1 MKTLI
6 KTILCV
12 LIVYSTQVIS
22 SSLTFDFS
30 NPAFSGEGY
39 SSHVLSI
46 EQLQYNRRESVKDD
60 ITSAAAKEARD
71 AKNTTLA
78 KFVTNVESR
87 IFANLSKQMVDN
99 MFGTNCTEDTDTTAV
114 ECPLSGTATL
124 PDGSTVYWAKDE
136 TAETITLT
144 VTDASGTIT
153 QLVVPVG
160 DFKFQ
165 DYEYGIF
172 GDSSI
177 ILFGGQL
184 LGAEHE
190 GDRRRNAFR
199 SRHTNKRIVT

>member
-1 MKTLI
+1 MVKLKLLLILLTLT
-6 KTILCV
+6 TI
-12 LIVYSTQVIS
+12 SQA

-46 EQLQYNRRESVKDD
+46 SQLEYNRKESVKDD
-60 ITSAAAKEARD
+60 LLSAEAKAARD

-99 MFGTNCTEDTDTTAV
+99 MFGTNCTEDTDTTEL

-124 PDGSTVYWAKDE
+124 PDGSTVAWVKDE

-144 VTDASGTIT
+144 VTAADGSLTE
-153 QLVVPVG
+153 LVVPVG
-160 DFKFQ
+160 DFKF
-165 DYEYGIF
+165 
-172 GDSSI
+172 
-177 ILFGGQL
+177 
-184 LGAEHE
+184 
-190 GDRRRNAFR
+190 
-199 SRHTNKRIVT
+199 

>member
-22 SSLTFDFS
+22 SNLTFDFS
-30 NPAFSGEGY
+30 NPSFSGEGY

-46 EQLQYNRRESVKDD
+46 SQLEYNRKKEVADGLL
-60 ITSAAAKEARD
+60 SAAAKAERD

-99 MFGTNCTEDTDTTAV
+99 MFGTNCTEDTDTDAI

-124 PDGSTVYWAKDE
+124 PDGSTVYWAKDT

-153 QLVVPVG
+153 QLIVPVG
-160 DFKFQ
+160 DFKF
-165 DYEYGIF
+165 
-172 GDSSI
+172 
-177 ILFGGQL
+177 
-184 LGAEHE
+184 
-190 GDRRRNAFR
+190 
-199 SRHTNKRIVT
+199 

>member
-1 MKTLI
+1 MKTL
-6 KTILCV
+6 LQMLL
-12 LIVYSTQVIS
+12 LIGFSTSAIS

-30 NPAFSGEGY
+30 NPAFSGVGY

-60 ITSAAAKEARD
+60 LISAAAKAARD
-71 AKNTTLA
+71 ANNTTLS

-124 PDGSTVYWAKDE
+124 PDGSTVAWVKDE

-144 VTDASGTIT
+144 VTAADGSLT

-160 DFKFQ
+160 DFKF
-165 DYEYGIF
+165 
-172 GDSSI
+172 
-177 ILFGGQL
+177 
-184 LGAEHE
+184 
-190 GDRRRNAFR
+190 
-199 SRHTNKRIVT
+199 

>member
-1 MKTLI
+1 M
-6 KTILCV
+6 

-99 MFGTNCTEDTDTTAV
+99 MFGTNCTPSDADVADDV
-114 ECPLSGTATL
+114 ECPTSGTATL
-124 PDGSTVYWAKDE
+124 PDGSTVAWAKD
-136 TAETITLT
+136 TTLDTITLT
-144 VTDASGTIT
+144 VTDATGTVT
-153 QLVVPVG
+153 QLIVPVG
-160 DFKFQ
+160 DFKF
-165 DYEYGIF
+165 
-172 GDSSI
+172 
-177 ILFGGQL
+177 
-184 LGAEHE
+184 
-190 GDRRRNAFR
+190 
-199 SRHTNKRIVT
+199 

>member
-1 MKTLI
+1 MKTLVQM
-6 KTILCV
+6 LL
-12 LIVYSTQVIS
+12 LIGFSTSAIP

-30 NPAFSGEGY
+30 NPAFSGVGY

-46 EQLQYNRRESVKDD
+46 EQLQYNRKESVKDD
-60 ITSAAAKEARD
+60 LASATSKAERE

-99 MFGTNCTEDTDTTAV
+99 MFGTNCTEDTATTEL

-124 PDGSTVYWAKDE
+124 PDGSTVAWVKDQ

-144 VTDASGTIT
+144 VTAADGSLT

-160 DFKFQ
+160 DFKF
-165 DYEYGIF
+165 
-172 GDSSI
+172 
-177 ILFGGQL
+177 
-184 LGAEHE
+184 
-190 GDRRRNAFR
+190 
-199 SRHTNKRIVT
+199 